1 MRDYFRPFLLK
12 QNTVAG
18 TELGDSVRDSDILG
32 NIKVHGLW
40 ALAVGSVG
48 FACWKAGQW
57 YAGYQ
62 LANKKN

>member
-18 TELGDSVRDSDILG
+18 TELGDSNVLDA
-32 NIKVHGLW
+32 IKVHGLW
-40 ALAVGSVG
+40 ALAVGGVG

-62 LANKKN
+62 LAKKN